1 MSLRRSIVLFSLL
14 GALLFAWLMW
24 RNSGSSQQ
32 PKITAAPTI
41 IRQPPVIATRTFDP
55 NNLPA
60 DMPPMI
66 PGELAVTDSNFI
78 SDARVSADVLQ
89 LGATGAMVTV
99 TQVTV
104 TLQLTLTMWV
114 PVGATQH
121 VIEHEEGHRQISEYF
136 YLNADKLAARVAST
150 YMGKQIRVTGT
161 DTHTEIS
168 DLLQKLGAEITEE
181 YGKELNPDPTQLRY
195 DDITDHS
202 RNEVDAKDAVA
213 QALKEAPPVSSP
225 PATNPGN

>member
-1 MSLRRSIVLFSLL
+1 
-14 GALLFAWLMW
+14 
-24 RNSGSSQQ
+24 
-32 PKITAAPTI
+32 
-41 IRQPPVIATRTFDP
+41 
-55 NNLPA
+55 
-60 DMPPMI
+60 MI

-136 YLNADKLAARVAST
+136 YLNADKLAARIAST

-161 DTHTEIS
+161 DTHAEIS
-168 DLLQKLGAEITEE
+168 NLLQKLGAEITEE

-213 QALKEAPPVSSP
+213 QALKEASPAPSP

>member
-1 MSLRRSIVLFSLL
+1 LSLRRSIVLFSLL
-14 GALLFAWLMW
+14 AALLFAWLLW
-24 RNSGSSQQ
+24 RSSVSSQQ

-41 IRQPPVIATRTFDP
+41 IKQPPVIATRTFDP
-55 NNLPA
+55 DNLPA

-78 SDARVSADVLQ
+78 SDARVSANVLQ

-114 PVGATQH
+114 PVGAAQH

-136 YLNADKLAARVAST
+136 YRNADKLAARIAST

-161 DTHTEIS
+161 DTHAEIS
-168 DLLQKLGAEITEE
+168 NLLQKLGAEITEE

-213 QALKEAPPVSSP
+213 QALKEAFPASSP